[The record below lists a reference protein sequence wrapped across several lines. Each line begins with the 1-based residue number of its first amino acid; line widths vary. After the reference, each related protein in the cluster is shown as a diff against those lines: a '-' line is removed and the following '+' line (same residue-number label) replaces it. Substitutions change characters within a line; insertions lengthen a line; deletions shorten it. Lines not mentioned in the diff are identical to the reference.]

1 MFGDASEK
9 LDTVVDERNGVRG
22 SWAPAAVCRAAPIAL
37 LAVGIVVPAVRWS
50 SLPADR
56 PAWLVLTTFVEVIGL
71 LILAPQ
77 MWKPRGWAV
86 ERWDGNPLF
95 IWVGGLTAGFLR
107 SKFGPT
113 GSGLFVLAFGAGL
126 SVATTVAST
135 HSPTWRLSFLG
146 GAATFVAAV
155 GVAAAGGAVVRR
167 FGRFVDTQ
175 GRYVPRPPAKDVI
188 R

>member
-1 MFGDASEK
+1 VFGDASEK
-9 LDTVVDERNGVRG
+9 LDAVVDDRNGVRG
-22 SWAPAAVCRAAPIAL
+22 SWPAAAVCRAAPVAL
-37 LAVGIVVPAVRWS
+37 LAVGIVVPAVRWP

-56 PAWLVLTTFVEVIGL
+56 PAWLVLTTFFEAIGL

-86 ERWDGNPLF
+86 ERWDGNPVG
-95 IWVGGLTAGFLR
+95 IWAGGLVAGFLR
-107 SKFGPT
+107 SRFGPT

-146 GAATFVAAV
+146 GAASFLAAFGIAAV
-155 GVAAAGGAVVRR
+155 GGAVVRR
-167 FGRFVDTQ
+167 YGRLVDTQ
-175 GRYVPRPPAKDVI
+175 GRYVPRRPANGVI

>member
-1 MFGDASEK
+1 MFGDASKK
-9 LDTVVDERNGVRG
+9 LDALVDDRNGVRG
-22 SWAPAAVCRAAPIAL
+22 SWAAAAICRAAPVSL

-56 PAWLVLTTFVEVIGL
+56 PAWLILTTFLEVIGL

-95 IWVGGLTAGFLR
+95 IGVGGLTAGVLR